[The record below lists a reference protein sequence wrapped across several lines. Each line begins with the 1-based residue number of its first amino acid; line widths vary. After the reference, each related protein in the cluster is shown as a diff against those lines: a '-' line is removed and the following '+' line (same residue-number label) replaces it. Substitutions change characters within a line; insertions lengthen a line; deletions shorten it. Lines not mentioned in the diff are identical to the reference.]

1 MSSIASA
8 YKLQIEKLSK
18 QINFLILEN
27 KELKKI
33 INEGPIWGEPAGPD
47 PTPTPV
53 RPRPAPKP
61 TPPNPVPPQQP
72 KPPPSESSGSITQEQ
87 FLAYAQNVI
96 RQILQDAI
104 DQGIISQAMLSQ
116 LAGQAF
122 ATWVAGGPSALMDFF
137 KANNIPFEA

>member
-1 MSSIASA
+1 MKNKNWI
-8 YKLQIEKLSK
+8 KLISESYIRL
-18 QINFLILEN
+18 
-27 KELKKI
+27 
-33 INEGPIWGEPAGPD
+33 NEGPIWGEPAGPD

-72 KPPPSESSGSITQEQ
+72 KPPPSGSSGSITQEQ
-87 FLAYAQNVI
+87 FSAHAQNVI

-104 DQGIISQAMLSQ
+104 DQGIISQDMLSQ